1 MPSSPSPAE
10 AARTLVAA
18 APALVLC
25 WARAEAGIEPQVPPS
40 QLRALLAL
48 DRYGSLNLVG
58 LAQELGALPSSAS
71 RLCDR
76 LEAAG
81 LLLRGVNEAS
91 RREIEVSL
99 SRDGRALL
107 DRLTASRRDQLNVV
121 LAAMAPTDRA
131 ALTTGLDAFAA
142 AAEQTVELLDQRR

>member
-1 MPSSPSPAE
+1 MQASPSPAD
-10 AARTLVAA
+10 AATALVAV

-48 DRYGSLNLVG
+48 DRYGPLNLVG

-81 LLLRGVNEAS
+81 LLRRGVNEAS

-107 DRLTASRRDQLNVV
+107 DRLATSRRNQLGIVLEAMTPADRTALMTGLETFA
-121 LAAMAPTDRA
+121 LAA
-131 ALTTGLDAFAA
+131 
-142 AAEQTVELLDQRR
+142 EHTVEALDQRR

>member
-1 MPSSPSPAE
+1 MQPPPAADD
-10 AARTLVAA
+10 AAAALVAA

-25 WARAEAGIEPQVPPS
+25 WARAEAGIEPQIPPS
-40 QLRALLAL
+40 QLRALLVL
-48 DRYGSLNLVG
+48 QRSGPMNLVG

-81 LLLRGVNEAS
+81 LLVRGVNEAS

-99 SRDGRALL
+99 SRDGQALL
-107 DRLTASRRDQLNVV
+107 RQLTQSRHDQLRTV
-121 LAAMAPTDRA
+121 LEAMRPVDRE
-131 ALTTGLDAFAA
+131 ALTTGLEAFAA
-142 AAEQTVELLDQRR
+142 ATAAGAEPLDRRS

>member
-1 MPSSPSPAE
+1 MPPSPSPAE
-10 AARTLVAA
+10 TATTLAGA
-18 APALVLC
+18 APALILC
-25 WARAEAGIEPQVPPS
+25 WARAEEGIEPQVPPS

-48 DRYGSLNLVG
+48 GRYGPLNLVG

-81 LLLRGVNEAS
+81 LLVRGVNEAS

-99 SRDGRALL
+99 SRDGRTLL
-107 DRLTASRRDQLNVV
+107 ERLTQSRQHQLSIV
-121 LAAMAPTDRA
+121 LDAMSPADRN
-131 ALTTGLDAFAA
+131 ALITGMDAFATA
-142 AAEQTVELLDQRR
+142 AAKTVELLDPQS

>member
-1 MPSSPSPAE
+1 MQPSPSPIEAAE
-10 AARTLVAA
+10 ALVAA

-48 DRYGSLNLVG
+48 DRYGPLNLVG

-81 LLLRGVNEAS
+81 LLLRGVSEAS

-99 SRDGRALL
+99 SRDGGALL
-107 DRLTASRRDQLNVV
+107 DRLAASRRDQLSIV
-121 LAAMAPTDRA
+121 LAAMAPADRT
-131 ALTTGLDAFAA
+131 ALTSGLHAFAA
-142 AAEQTVELLDQRR
+142 AAEQTVELLDERR